1 MAKPRVSLLRTLG
14 LTLALAAPV
23 AAALYLEREF
33 RLPAEAGDGE
43 SLLPEPWLELP
54 GEPLPF
60 RAEATRM
67 SAVALTLL
75 ERDFHDRSAPPFD
88 IQFSELSR
96 CDSRIVEV
104 ERERH
109 QLWIAEAWADTRWLQ
124 LRIGG
129 DEAHLDEHVLVQ
141 RPAPPPTQEDDLTEH
156 AAEASETLARGP
168 RRTLSRIP
176 LVELEALR
184 SAWSD
189 PSLWKIPNAQI
200 LHAGCFDGR
209 QVVLASCVS
218 GELEIRLHQC
228 SDAEDVAIDELL
240 RQFDALLETA
250 EAPLSH

>member
-1 MAKPRVSLLRTLG
+1 MAKSRFSLLRTLG
-14 LTLALAAPV
+14 LSLALAMPA

-33 RLPAEAGDGE
+33 RLPAEVGGGDA
-43 SLLPEPWLELP
+43 LLPKPWLELQS
-54 GEPLPF
+54 EPSPF

-67 SAVALTLL
+67 AAVALTLF
-75 ERDFHDRSAPPFD
+75 ERDFHNRSAPPFD

-109 QLWIAEAWADTRWLQ
+109 QLWIAEAWADARWLQ
-124 LRIGG
+124 LRIVR

-141 RPAPPPTQEDDLTEH
+141 KPAPPPTQEDDPAEH
-156 AAEASETLARGP
+156 AAGESETPARGS

-184 SAWSD
+184 SAWSS
-189 PSLWKIPNAQI
+189 PSLWKVPNAQT
-200 LHAGCFDGR
+200 LHVGCLDGR
-209 QVVLASCVS
+209 HVVLASCVA

-228 SDAEDVAIDELL
+228 PDAEDAAIDRLL
-240 RQFDALLETA
+240 RQFDTLLETA
-250 EAPLSH
+250 DTPLSR

>member
-1 MAKPRVSLLRTLG
+1 MAKPRISWLRTLG
-14 LTLALAAPV
+14 LTLALALPV

-33 RLPAEAGDGE
+33 RPPAEAGDGG
-43 SLLPEPWLELP
+43 SLLPKPWLELQ
-54 GEPLPF
+54 GEPTPI

-67 SAVALTLL
+67 AAVALTLF

-124 LRIGG
+124 LRIGR

-141 RPAPPPTQEDDLTEH
+141 RPAPPPTQEDDPAEH
-156 AAEASETLARGP
+156 AAGESETLARGSQ
-168 RRTLSRIP
+168 RTLSRIP

-184 SAWSD
+184 SAWSN
-189 PSLWKIPNAQI
+189 PSLWKVPNAQT
-200 LHAGCFDGR
+200 LHLGCLDGR
-209 QVVLASCVS
+209 HVVLASCVS

-228 SDAEDVAIDELL
+228 LDAEDAAIDRLL
-240 RQFDALLETA
+240 RQLDALLEAA
-250 EAPLSH
+250 ETP

>member
-1 MAKPRVSLLRTLG
+1 MAKPRISLLRTLG
-14 LTLALAAPV
+14 LSFALAMPV
-23 AAALYLEREF
+23 AAVLYLEREF
-33 RLPAEAGDGE
+33 RPPAEAGDGG
-43 SLLPEPWLELP
+43 SLLPKPWLELQ
-54 GEPLPF
+54 GEPTPI

-67 SAVALTLL
+67 SAVALTLF

-124 LRIGG
+124 LRIGR

-141 RPAPPPTQEDDLTEH
+141 RPAPPPTQEDDLAEH
-156 AAEASETLARGP
+156 AAAASETLARGP

-189 PSLWKIPNAQI
+189 PSLWKIPNAQT

-228 SDAEDVAIDELL
+228 SDAEDVAIDKLL